1 MEKKEKLAA
10 DKAVQTEKGEKWELT
25 QQSQEKP
32 EKKVDKEAL
41 ADYVISRMPG
51 EMLESLYAGKSMGEV
66 MSIWENTRLK
76 KENEELKAK
85 LEQATRKPLTLKSEG
100 GEGEK
105 DPFMLGFMQ
114 AMQQY

>member
-1 MEKKEKLAA
+1 MENQKKLTAEENIPEEKAA
-10 DKAVQTEKGEKWELT
+10 EWVVEKREEDP
-25 QQSQEKP
+25 QERKL
-32 EKKVDKEAL
+32 DKEAL
-41 ADYVISRMPG
+41 ADYVISKMPG

-66 MSIWENTRLK
+66 MSMWENTRLK

-85 LEQATRKPLTLKSEG
+85 LEQITHRPLTLKSEG

-105 DPFMLGFMQ
+105 DPFALGFMQ